1 MTISKSEWLMYETQ
15 WRVDISKHDYSC
27 SYALNTMNQAWQSIT
42 EMQETELEIVIDV
55 IKFINIWSQI
65 LILVKNT
72 EISNQWTAEERR
84 DLADKVSKAST

>member
-1 MTISKSEWLMYETQ
+1 MTISNAEWLMYETQ
-15 WRVDISKHDYSC
+15 WRVDIAKHNYNC

-42 EMQETELEIVIDV
+42 EMQETELAIVKNV

-72 EISNQWTAEERR
+72 EVSKQGTEEERR
-84 DLADKVSKAST
+84 DLERKVAKMA

>member
-1 MTISKSEWLMYETQ
+1 MTISNAEWLMYETQ
-15 WRVDISKHDYSC
+15 WKIDITKHGYDC

-42 EMQETELEIVIDV
+42 EMQEEELEIVQNV

-72 EISNQWTAEERR
+72 EVSKQWTAEERR
-84 DLADKVSKAST
+84 DLDKKVT